1 MSLIPGMKKAKSND
15 DVILISQTEIQVL
28 GVLDLDEESVS
39 AGSLKL
45 PRADAEVRYYPNG
58 GRAFVY
64 GWEGNY
70 LAESER
76 IAELEQN
83 VAIKNMFNFG
93 TAQNKVNLPF
103 FIMAAILVV
112 TIIVLHH

>member
-1 MSLIPGMKKAKSND
+1 MIIPGLKKSKSND
-15 DVILISQTEIQVL
+15 DVILISHTEIQIL
-28 GVLDLDEESVS
+28 GVSDLDEESVS

-45 PRADAEVRYYPNG
+45 PRSDADVRYYPGG
-58 GRAFVY
+58 GRAFVF

-83 VAIKNMFNFG
+83 VALKNMFNFG
-93 TAQNKVNLPF
+93 TQSKLNLPF
-103 FIMAAILVV
+103 LVMAAILVI

>member
-1 MSLIPGMKKAKSND
+1 MILPGFKKSKTND
-15 DVILISQTEIQVL
+15 DVILISHNEIKIL
-28 GVLDLDEESVS
+28 GVSNLDEESVS
-39 AGSLKL
+39 AGTLKL
-45 PRADAEVRYYPNG
+45 PRADADVRYYPSG

-83 VAIKNMFNFG
+83 IALKSMFNFG
-93 TAQNKVNLPF
+93 AKSQLNIPF
-103 FIMAAILVV
+103 FIMAAILVI
-112 TIIVLHH
+112 TIFVLHH

>member
-1 MSLIPGMKKAKSND
+1 MIKGLGLKRAKSND
-15 DVILISQTEIQVL
+15 DVILISHTEIQVL
-28 GVLDLDEESVS
+28 GVSNLDEESVS
-39 AGSLKL
+39 AGNLKL
-45 PRADAEVRYYPNG
+45 PRADAEVRYYPSG

-64 GWEGNY
+64 GWKGNY

-83 VAIKNMFNFG
+83 VALKNMFNFG
-93 TAQNKVNLPF
+93 TQSKLNLPF
-103 FIMAAILVV
+103 FVMAAILVI

>member
-1 MSLIPGMKKAKSND
+1 MNLPGLKKSKSND
-15 DVILISQTEIQVL
+15 DVILISPTEIQVL

-45 PRADAEVRYYPNG
+45 PRADAEVRYYPSG

-76 IAELEQN
+76 IAELERN
-83 VAIKNMFNFG
+83 VALKNMFNFG
-93 TAQNKVNLPF
+93 TQSKLNLPF
-103 FIMAAILVV
+103 FVMAAILVV